1 MNTQEK
7 WHEMHSQ
14 KRHQPRYPSS
24 DLVAFVLKNFKTN
37 DQILDLGCG
46 AGRHV
51 KFLAENGFKAFG
63 VDYSENG
70 IKAAQELLK
79 TYNLQADLKV
89 SSVDDIPYEDE
100 SFDGLLCY
108 GVLYYNSKEVIEK
121 AAKEIYRVLKK
132 DGVAYTVVR
141 SIKDYRYLN
150 NEKISKYE
158 VFVNENDI
166 SKSAFKENGM
176 KMYFFDKDEV
186 KRVFSNFRQIE
197 INSIKISYTDDSFAD
212 ENFVVI
218 LRK

>member
-1 MNTQEK
+1 MIQQK
-7 WHEMHSQ
+7 WHELHAD
-14 KRHQPRYPSS
+14 KRHQPRYPSN
-24 DLVAFVLKNFKTN
+24 DLVSFVFRNFKSG
-37 DQILDLGCG
+37 DKILDLGCG

-132 DGVAYTVVR
+132 GSMSYVAVR
-141 SIKDYRYLN
+141 NMDDYRYKN
-150 NEKISKYE
+150 NEKKSKYE
-158 VFVNENDI
+158 VIIQESDKNR
-166 SKSAFKENGM
+166 SASCEDGM
-176 KMYFFDKDEV
+176 QMYFFDNDEV
-186 KRVFSNFRQIE
+186 QRIFKDFKNIE
-197 INSIKISYTDDSFAD
+197 INRLKTSYANDSFAD